1 MNVLHKSPDL
11 SQCVQVSVFTVIYCN
26 DGSFMRKEGVK

>member
-11 SQCVQVSVFTVIYCN
+11 SQCVQVSVCAVIYCN
-26 DGSFMRKEGVK
+26 DGSFMRKGGVK